1 MEIKVAKTAGFCY
14 GVQRA
19 VDTVYD
25 AIEDKKKKGTDGKIY
40 TYGPIVHNDIVVND
54 LREKGVEIID
64 DIEELKRL
72 RDRGE
77 LENST
82 VIIRAHGVGRDV
94 YDIINSAGA
103 HVRLAD
109 ATCPYVKKIHELV
122 KNAHDAGER
131 VIITGSPTHP
141 EVIGI
146 LGEIKNDAVVIENC
160 EEAEKLKFPE
170 NSHFCLVSQT
180 TFNLEKFEDIVDI
193 FCKKGYDIRVL
204 NTICNATKQRQI
216 EAKKLAEESDVMIVI
231 GGKNSSNTAKLYD
244 ICRSE
249 CKDTY
254 FIQSKEDLSIE
265 ADSVR
270 CVGITAGASTPK
282 TIIEEVLDYVRH
294 EFWRF
299 REDAR

>member
-19 VDTVYD
+19 VDTVYN
-25 AIEDKKKKGTDGKIY
+25 AVEESKNENKADKAGRIY

-54 LREKGVEIID
+54 LRNKGVGIIEDEDSLRRMLD
-64 DIEELKRL
+64 DGSLQ
-72 RDRGE
+72 
-77 LENST
+77 NST
-82 VIIRAHGVGRDV
+82 IIIRAHGVGKNI
-94 YDIINSAGA
+94 YDLINSSKDNIK
-103 HVRLAD
+103 LLD

-122 KNAHDAGER
+122 RDAYQKGER
-131 VIITGSPTHP
+131 IVITGSRSHP

-146 LGEIKNDAVVIENC
+146 LGQINNDAITVENIN
-160 EEAEKLKFPE
+160 EAEAVILPE
-170 NSHFCLVSQT
+170 NEPVCLVSQT
-180 TFNLEKFEDIVDI
+180 TFNLEKFEDIVAI
-193 FCKKGYDIRVL
+193 FQKKRYDIRVL

-216 EAKKLAEESDVMIVI
+216 EARSLAKESDIMIVI

-244 ICRSE
+244 ICKSE
-249 CKDTY
+249 CKNTY
-254 FIQSKEDLSIE
+254 YVQSKEDLSIE

-282 TIIEEVLDYVRH
+282 TIIEEVLNYVRH

-299 REDAR
+299 